1 MQKKFE
7 VFHLSTSH
15 KGGAGIAARRLNL
28 ELNRSGIDSSIYIID
43 KADFINNENEYS
55 ITRNYLRR
63 LLSFMSALVGKLTL
77 NITFFSV
84 FSSPGVSN
92 RWLKSVSQ
100 RNDLIVHIHNWFN
113 LLSFAQLK
121 RLVLSGVPIVIT
133 MHDQRLMTGGC
144 HVTLECTNF
153 QFGCQSCPKISN
165 LLKPKVYFNAKKA
178 QKFLSKPLPNLRI
191 VAPSYFM
198 IQEASK
204 SSILRFQKLHF
215 ASNPIPSDF
224 TSLLI
229 ARHRNISDVF
239 KVGVASA
246 DSGNPLKGGDL
257 IEDLSQLLDE
267 NVDKIRLVHL
277 SQFESNLQGDFW
289 NQINC
294 LLVPS
299 RGDNSPNVIHEAK
312 TFGIPVI
319 ASDVGGIPELL
330 YPGFDVELSQRNL
343 NVESI
348 LNAII
353 LLKNKSIDL
362 ESILAMQERH
372 KHYMLNPTLKVIEIY
387 NDVFEFRKK
396 RL

>member
-1 MQKKFE
+1 MQRKFK
-7 VFHLSTSH
+7 VLHLSTSH

-28 ELNRSGIDSSIYIID
+28 ELNRHGIDSSIYVID
-43 KADFINNENEYS
+43 KGDFFNLENEYS
-55 ITRNYLRR
+55 IKRNYLRR
-63 LLSFMSALVGKLTL
+63 LLSLISAQIGKLTL

-84 FSSPGVSN
+84 FSSPGISN

-100 RNDLIVHIHNWFN
+100 SNDLIVHIHNWFN
-113 LLSFAQLK
+113 LLSFTQLK
-121 RLVLSGVPIVIT
+121 RLVLSGVPVVIT

-144 HVTLECTNF
+144 HVTLDCANF
-153 QFGCQSCPKISN
+153 QFGCKSCPKISN
-165 LLKPKVYFNAKKA
+165 LFKPKVYFNAMKA
-178 QKFLSKPLPNLRI
+178 KKFLSKPLPNLRI

-198 IQEASK
+198 IQMASR

-224 TSLLI
+224 TNLLN
-229 ARHRNISDVF
+229 ANRRNIGDIF

-257 IEDLSQLLDE
+257 IEDLSHLLDE
-267 NVDKIRLVHL
+267 NIDKIRLVHL
-277 SQFESNLQGDFW
+277 SQFKSNLQGDFW

-319 ASDVGGIPELL
+319 ASGVGGIPELL
-330 YPGFDVELSQRNL
+330 FTGFDVELSQSDL
-343 NVESI
+343 NVKSI
-348 LNAII
+348 LNAIMS
-353 LLKNKSIDL
+353 LKNKSFDL

-372 KHYMLNPTLKVIEIY
+372 KNYMLNPTLKIIEIY
-387 NDVFEFRKK
+387 NDLFEFRKIK
-396 RL
+396 L